1 MDEGGVWRS
10 GEENIVGVAKR
21 YFTNLFSTSNPNT
34 IDDMLESVEAVVTE
48 YMNESLLLPFNGDEV
63 YKVLFQMH
71 PLKSP
76 GLTVC
81 LLSFFKSSGTL

>member
-10 GEENIVGVAKR
+10 GEENIAGVVER

-48 YMNESLLLPFNGDEV
+48 DMNKSLLLPFNGDEV
-63 YKVLFQMH
+63 
-71 PLKSP
+71 
-76 GLTVC
+76 
-81 LLSFFKSSGTL
+81 

>member
-10 GEENIVGVAKR
+10 REENIAGVVER

-48 YMNESLLLPFNGDEV
+48 DMNKSLLLPFNGDEV
-63 YKVLFQMH
+63 
-71 PLKSP
+71 
-76 GLTVC
+76 
-81 LLSFFKSSGTL
+81 